1 MFGLKYALF
10 YVDEKTKFDNF
21 VETINIFNPF
31 IFLFFYGTLLFFCYQ
46 FYTIKS
52 VIYARDDKIDELDG
66 YEFVL

>member
-1 MFGLKYALF
+1 M
-10 YVDEKTKFDNF
+10 DEKTKFDNF

-31 IFLFFYGTLLFFCYQ
+31 IFLFFLRNPFIFCYQ